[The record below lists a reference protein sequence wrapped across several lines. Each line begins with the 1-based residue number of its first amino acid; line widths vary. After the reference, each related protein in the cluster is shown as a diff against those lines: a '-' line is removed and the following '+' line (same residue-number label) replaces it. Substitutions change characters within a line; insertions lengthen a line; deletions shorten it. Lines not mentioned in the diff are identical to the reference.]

1 MNYVVFDMEWNQTM
15 GPKTLLPDGRSLE
28 CEIIEI
34 GAVKLDG
41 DLNVADT
48 FKRYVRPTFYTKLTK
63 RVRELTGIEKG
74 VLETE
79 GVPFPEAARDFFE
92 FCGDDFKT
100 VTWGPC
106 DLPALKDNLAY
117 YRIPR
122 PEIVNIDLQ
131 AVFDRLTGSKNNTA
145 LESAAEKL
153 SLSVPNRLHDALN
166 DAFLTAEVLKLD
178 IIFEASKDFEDT
190 VRTVSDLD
198 HVFFE
203 RVKNIDNTANLKH
216 HPRVKFTQCPKCKR
230 PMEAGRLIP
239 YTGTKKIAYLTC
251 PDHGDYLLLVHLT
264 KQPVKGGKLLHSAAK
279 YLYVADDFLTDL
291 YQKKLKEAD
300 KKKAVFLAKVRNKK
314 SSKKQ

>member
-41 DLNVADT
+41 DLKVVGT
-48 FKRYVRPTFYTKLTK
+48 FKRYVKPTFYTKLTK

-79 GVPFPEAARDFFE
+79 GVPFPEAARDFFR
-92 FCGDDFKT
+92 FCGEEFKT

-117 YRIPR
+117 YRLPR

-131 AVFDRLTGSKNNTA
+131 SVFDRLTGSKNNTA

-153 SLSVPNRLHDALN
+153 SVSVPDRLHDALN
-166 DAFLTAEVLKLD
+166 DALLTAEILKLD
-178 IIFEASKDFEDT
+178 RIFEASKSFEST
-190 VRTVSDLD
+190 PRSITDLD

-203 RVKNIDNTANLKH
+203 RVKNIDDTANLKH
-216 HPRVKFTQCPKCKR
+216 HPRVKFTQCPECKR
-230 PMEAGRLIP
+230 PMEARRLIP
-239 YTGTKKIAYLTC
+239 YTGTKKIALLSC
-251 PDHGDYLLLVHLT
+251 PDHGDYLLLVHLS
-264 KQPVKGGKLLHSAAK
+264 KQPVKGGKMLHSAAK
-279 YLYVADDFLTDL
+279 YLYVADDSLTEL

-300 KKKAVFLAKVRNKK
+300 KKKAAFLAKVRNKK
-314 SSKKQ
+314 NKK